1 MIRLSNHLGVN
12 GQNDTVNK
20 CLCQQCLIQ
29 PSSFLIGT
37 PYLAIIASTEEA
49 DLLDGFEVI
58 LLVAVMEVPSI
69 VKPFILP
76 SELSEDLSVSVT

>member
-1 MIRLSNHLGVN
+1 M
-12 GQNDTVNK
+12 
-20 CLCQQCLIQ
+20 
-29 PSSFLIGT
+29 
-37 PYLAIIASTEEA
+37 AIIASTEEA